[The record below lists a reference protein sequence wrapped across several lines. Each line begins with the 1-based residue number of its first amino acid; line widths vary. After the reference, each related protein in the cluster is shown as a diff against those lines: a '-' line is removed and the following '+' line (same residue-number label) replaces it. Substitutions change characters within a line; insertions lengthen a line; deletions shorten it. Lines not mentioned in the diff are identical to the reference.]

1 MMENHNQ
8 LQYQLIEFILIVISS
23 NVAKIFCG
31 SFSVLYSI
39 NFVPNAYNEILF
51 VLHSGDFLF

>member
-8 LQYQLIEFILIVISS
+8 LQYQLIVISS
-23 NVAKIFCG
+23 NVSKIFCG